1 MAQQNR
7 QGIGKDQRCT
17 SRPKPLKA
25 EVFAPKIHS
34 EPFFCGDHISVS
46 PHIRS
51 GIQSTTDYI
60 CTLQTM
66 RAAKEPE
73 VIDIPDEEEEGDDDW
88 QDVGPINIRE
98 V

>member
-1 MAQQNR
+1 M
-7 QGIGKDQRCT
+7 
-17 SRPKPLKA
+17 
-25 EVFAPKIHS
+25 PKIHS
-34 EPFFCGDHISVS
+34 ELCFCGDHISVS

-66 RAAKEPE
+66 MAAKEPE

-98 V
+98 VRSQITLHDTLRSSLHLSKLLHM